1 MECIHSDLV
10 EFTRSSKE
18 KCYLCLSAKLFDPT
32 TSAKTTWSIHKTFV
46 SGKNVLLISILLVN
60 GKYVTNFLEKAN
72 IVNDFFSQQYQ
83 PISNNSILLLI
94 PFYYTDNRL
103 NDINFKHDKMLKV
116 IQSLYPNKAHGYDC
130 VSVRMLEFHFP
141 SIIKV
146 LLIILCNCLKFG
158 TFPGIWKKCNI
169 VSEHEK
175 GNKQLP
181 IVITLYPSYLYAPKF
196 LKSLFN
202 VIF

>member
-1 MECIHSDLV
+1 MEYIHSDLV
-10 EFTRSSKE
+10 EFIRSSKE
-18 KCYLCLSAKLFDPT
+18 KWYLCLSAKLFNPS

-46 SGKNVLLISILLVN
+46 NGRNVLLISMLLVN

-94 PFYYTDNRL
+94 LSYYTDNRL
-103 NDINFKHDKMLKV
+103 NDINFEHDKMLKV
-116 IQSLYPNKAHGYDC
+116 IQSLDPNKAHSYDC

-146 LLIILCNCLKFG
+146 LIILCNCLKFG
-158 TFPGIWKKCNI
+158 TFPGVWKKCNI

-175 GNKQLP
+175 GNKQLS
-181 IVITLYPSYLYAPKF
+181 IIITLYPSYL
-196 LKSLFN
+196 
-202 VIF
+202 